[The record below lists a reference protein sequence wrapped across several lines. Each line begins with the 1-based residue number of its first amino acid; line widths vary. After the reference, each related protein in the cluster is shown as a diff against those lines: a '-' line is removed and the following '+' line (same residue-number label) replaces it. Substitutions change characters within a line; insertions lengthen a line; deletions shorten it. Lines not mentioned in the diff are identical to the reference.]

1 MSEDIIGPVDRVTN
15 VSVEFGPRIIMA
27 GKEVLGTC
35 DNFSILI
42 AESTEEELEK
52 LRSAYEIRL
61 VKMLGESGEKD
72 EAALQRPED
81 STPRPG

>member
-15 VSVEFGPRIIMA
+15 VSVEFGPRMIMA
-27 GKEVLGTC
+27 GNELLGTC
-35 DNFSILI
+35 DNFSIVV

-61 VKMLGESGEKD
+61 VKMLGEEGGMS
-72 EAALQRPED
+72 EAVAQRPED